1 MPYLLTTESRDS
13 DVHDIVRK
21 NIFIGREFL
30 SMTNNI
36 ISRSIVVSALA
47 AGLSIPLMAESAQ
60 AQQASQP
67 KWGKICSKAGEND
80 ICNVQY
86 TLVTR
91 QGQMIT
97 SVNLLTSKGQVNRR
111 IFQVAVP
118 TGRAIPPGIKMKID
132 KGKENTLPYGI
143 CLPDRC
149 IAEIPLTDGLV
160 KALKG
165 GGNISLTSTNFRAQK
180 NPVNVTLKGFTA
192 AFDGPPL
199 KRSEVEDRQK
209 KLAEEL
215 KKKADETRK
224 KLKEAQEK
232 AKSDN

>member
-1 MPYLLTTESRDS
+1 MIKAFQRILAPTGVAVIGAAALLAT
-13 DVHDIVRK
+13 
-21 NIFIGREFL
+21 G
-30 SMTNNI
+30 
-36 ISRSIVVSALA
+36 A
-47 AGLSIPLMAESAQ
+47 AQ
-60 AQQASQP
+60 AQQQRPAQQ
-67 KWGKICSKAGEND
+67 WAKICSKAGEND

-86 TLVTR
+86 TLVTQ

-97 SVNLLTSKGQVNRR
+97 SVNLLTAKGKVNRR

-118 TGRAIPPGIKMKID
+118 TGRAIPQGIKMQID

-149 IAEIPLTDGLV
+149 IAEIPLSDGLV

-165 GGNISLTSTNFRAQK
+165 GGQIRLTSTNFRNQK
-180 NPVNVTLKGFTA
+180 NPVNVTLTGFTA

-199 KRSEVEDRQK
+199 KQDEVQDRQK

-215 KKKADETRK
+215 QKKAEETRR

-232 AKSDN
+232 AKQGN

>member
-1 MPYLLTTESRDS
+1 M
-13 DVHDIVRK
+13 K
-21 NIFIGREFL
+21 NQIL
-30 SMTNNI
+30 SKVLYSGIATFGVAGML
-36 ISRSIVVSALA
+36 SLA
-47 AGLSIPLMAESAQ
+47 PAIAQ
-60 AQQASQP
+60 EAAQPQ
-67 KWGKICSKAGEND
+67 WGKICSKAGEVD

-86 TLVTR
+86 TLRTR

-97 SVNLLTSKGQVNRR
+97 SVNLLTSKGKVNRR

-118 TGRAIPPGIKMKID
+118 SGRAIPQGIKMKID
-132 KGKENTLPYGI
+132 KGTENTIPYGI

-165 GGNISLTSTNFRAQK
+165 GGSIRLASTNFRNQK

-199 KRSEVEDRQK
+199 KRSQVEDRQK

-215 KKKADETRK
+215 EKKAAETRK
-224 KLKEAQEK
+224 KLKEAQDK
-232 AKSDN
+232 AKAGSN